1 MLWKQ
6 IVPAFNEICGNDF
19 DKEKLDRAL
28 KRIKMNTNLKA
39 HALLYDENDD
49 NHTICR
55 IKDERSDEFGIN
67 YTQDETDQKNRRDFL
82 EPASKFPEI
91 TSYVGGEDLSLVDR
105 PMLIKMRV
113 IYFH

>member
-1 MLWKQ
+1 MSETERITLVNLIKTVDSEEILRKRMRKDSKTQEKRRGLWTQ

-28 KRIKMNTNLKA
+28 KRIKKNTNLKA

-67 YTQDETDQKNRRDFL
+67 YTQDEAD
-82 EPASKFPEI
+82 
-91 TSYVGGEDLSLVDR
+91 
-105 PMLIKMRV
+105 
-113 IYFH
+113 

>member
-1 MLWKQ
+1 MSETERITLVNLIKTVDSEAILRMRMRKDSKTQEKRRMLWKQ
-6 IVPAFNEICGNDF
+6 IAPAFNEICGKDF

-28 KRIKMNTNLKA
+28 KRIKTNTNLKA

-67 YTQDETDQKNRRDFL
+67 YTQDEAD
-82 EPASKFPEI
+82 
-91 TSYVGGEDLSLVDR
+91 
-105 PMLIKMRV
+105 
-113 IYFH
+113 

>member
-1 MLWKQ
+1 MSETERITLVNLIKTVDSEAILRMRMRKDSKTQEKRRMLWKQ

-67 YTQDETDQKNRRDFL
+67 YTQDEAD
-82 EPASKFPEI
+82 
-91 TSYVGGEDLSLVDR
+91 
-105 PMLIKMRV
+105 
-113 IYFH
+113 